1 MSKFSKALE
10 QAQRDRALR
19 VQSVPPPPPPAASAE
34 PAVTPPPASPPP
46 VTPPP
51 VSPVNPVSPPSV
63 SPSSQ
68 RRVSPPLGAPVP
80 KRIPSPR
87 RREAAPTEEVDS
99 HLVSLVAP
107 AGLIAEQYRALRH
120 LVEQRHKQGH
130 MSVIAVSSPGVGD
143 GKTTTAINLAGALAQ
158 ASDAAV
164 LLVEA
169 DLRRPSVGRLLGFE
183 DSRSVGLVDA
193 ILDPRMSLADIV
205 RPRPPYNLS
214 VVLAGQSPAS
224 PYEVLQ
230 SPRLG
235 ALLDEAR
242 EQYGYIVLDTPPL
255 APVQDCRVVAR
266 WVDGIVLVV
275 AADHTPRALLEAA
288 LETLEPDKVL
298 GLVFNGYD
306 HLFSRR
312 HARHYVGYY
321 AEPEAHKEE
330 GGAFS
335 RATKKVG
342 ALFSRGNGA
351 AVRNRRGRDG
361 SR

>member
-1 MSKFSKALE
+1 MSKFAKALE
-10 QAQRDRALR
+10 QAQRERALR
-19 VQSVPPPPPPAASAE
+19 AQPVPAPPAPPPPIASPVPA
-34 PAVTPPPASPPP
+34 PSPPP
-46 VTPPP
+46 SSPPP
-51 VSPVNPVSPPSV
+51 PRPLPSSPP
-63 SPSSQ
+63 P
-68 RRVSPPLGAPVP
+68 R
-80 KRIPSPR
+80 RIPAPR
-87 RREAAPTEEVDS
+87 RRGAVPTEEVDS

-107 AGLIAEQYRALRH
+107 AGLEAEQYRALRH
-120 LVEQRHKQGH
+120 LVEQRHKDGD

-169 DLRRPSVGRLLGFE
+169 DLRRPSIGRLLGFE
-183 DSRSVGLVDA
+183 DSNSVGLVDA
-193 ILDPRMSLADIV
+193 ILDPRMTLADIV
-205 RPRPPYNLS
+205 QPRPPYNLN
-214 VVLAGQSPAS
+214 VVLAGQTPAS

-242 EQYGYIVLDTPPL
+242 QQYRYIVLDTPPL

-288 LETLEPDKVL
+288 LDTLEPDKVL

-321 AEPEAHKEE
+321 AEPEAQKE
-330 GGAFS
+330 GGSFA

-342 ALFSRGNGA
+342 ALFSRGKGA
-351 AVRNRRGRDG
+351 AVRNRRSRDA
-361 SR
+361 SN

>member
-1 MSKFSKALE
+1 MSKFAKALE
-10 QAQRDRALR
+10 QAQRERALR
-19 VQSVPPPPPPAASAE
+19 AQPVPAPAPPPAPSPE
-34 PAVTPPPASPPP
+34 PLVAPRPSRPSPSSPPP
-46 VTPPP
+46 SGPPP
-51 VSPVNPVSPPSV
+51 
-63 SPSSQ
+63 SS
-68 RRVSPPLGAPVP
+68 
-80 KRIPSPR
+80 PSPR
-87 RREAAPTEEVDS
+87 TIPAPRRRGAVPTEEVDS

-107 AGLIAEQYRALRH
+107 AGLEAEQYRALRH
-120 LVEQRHKQGH
+120 LVEQRHKDGD

-158 ASDAAV
+158 ASDATV

-169 DLRRPSVGRLLGFE
+169 DLRRPSIGRLLGFE
-183 DSRSVGLVDA
+183 DSHSVGLVDA
-193 ILDPRMSLADIV
+193 ILDPRLTLADIV
-205 RPRPPYNLS
+205 QPRPPYNLS
-214 VVLAGQSPAS
+214 IVLAGQTPAS

-242 EQYGYIVLDTPPL
+242 EQYSYIVLDTPPL

-288 LETLEPDKVL
+288 LDTLEPHKVL

-312 HARHYVGYY
+312 HASHYVGYY
-321 AEPEAHKEE
+321 AEPEAQKK
-330 GGAFS
+330 GGAVS

-342 ALFSRGNGA
+342 ALFSRGDGA

-361 SR
+361 SH

>member
-1 MSKFSKALE
+1 MSKFAKALE
-10 QAQRDRALR
+10 QAQRERAMR
-19 VQSVPPPPPPAASAE
+19 ARPVPAPAPPPLSPPSPSSEPPVAPPQPTAPPPS
-34 PAVTPPPASPPP
+34 TPPPTARPSTARPS
-46 VTPPP
+46 TPPP
-51 VSPVNPVSPPSV
+51 SSPG
-63 SPSSQ
+63 
-68 RRVSPPLGAPVP
+68 R
-80 KRIPSPR
+80 RIPAPR
-87 RREAAPTEEVDS
+87 RRSAVATEEVDS

-107 AGLIAEQYRALRH
+107 AGLEAEQYRALRH
-120 LVEQRHKQGH
+120 MVEQRHKDGD
-130 MSVIAVSSPGVGD
+130 MSVIAISSPGVGD

-169 DLRRPSVGRLLGFE
+169 DLRRPSIGRLLGFD
-183 DSRSVGLVDA
+183 DSHTVGLVDA
-193 ILDPRMSLADIV
+193 ILDPRLSLADIV
-205 RPRPPYNLS
+205 QPRPPYNLS
-214 VVLAGQSPAS
+214 IVLAGQTPAS

-242 EQYGYIVLDTPPL
+242 QQYSYIVMDTPPL

-288 LETLEPDKVL
+288 LDTLEPNKVL

-312 HARHYVGYY
+312 HARHYIGYY
-321 AEPEAHKEE
+321 SDPEAQKE
-330 GGAFS
+330 GGALS

-361 SR
+361 SQ

>member
-1 MSKFSKALE
+1 MSKFAKALE
-10 QAQRDRALR
+10 QAQRERALR
-19 VQSVPPPPPPAASAE
+19 AQPTAAPPAP
-34 PAVTPPPASPPP
+34 PAVPTAIPS
-46 VTPPP
+46 P
-51 VSPVNPVSPPSV
+51 VSPVAPPPPTAAPSPVSPVSPP
-63 SPSSQ
+63 PSSPA
-68 RRVSPPLGAPVP
+68 R
-80 KRIPSPR
+80 RIPTPR
-87 RREAAPTEEVDS
+87 RRGTVPTEEVDS

-107 AGLIAEQYRALRH
+107 AGLVAEQYRALRH
-120 LVEQRHKQGH
+120 LVEQRHKADG

-169 DLRRPSVGRLLGFE
+169 DLRRPSFGRLLGFE
-183 DSRSVGLVDA
+183 ESRTAGLVDA
-193 ILDPRMSLADIV
+193 ILDPRLTLADV
-205 RPRPPYNLS
+205 VQPRPPYNLD
-214 VVLAGQSPAS
+214 VVLAGQTPAS

-242 EQYGYIVLDTPPL
+242 QKYRYIVMDTPPL

-275 AADHTPRALLEAA
+275 AADRTPRALLEAA
-288 LETLEPDKVL
+288 LDTLEPDKVL

-312 HARHYVGYY
+312 HARHYAGYY
-321 AEPEAHKEE
+321 SEPDSQKKA
-330 GGAFS
+330 GALS

-351 AVRNRRGRDG
+351 VVRNRRGRDG
-361 SR
+361 SQ

>member
-19 VQSVPPPPPPAASAE
+19 VQPAPPPPPPAASAE
-34 PAVTPPPASPPP
+34 PTVAPPPASPPP
-46 VTPPP
+46 PSAPP
-51 VSPVNPVSPPSV
+51 VSPVTPVSPPSV
-63 SPSSQ
+63 SQRKISS
-68 RRVSPPLGAPVP
+68 SAGAPTP
-80 KRIPSPR
+80 KRIPAPR
-87 RREAAPTEEVDS
+87 RREAAPTEQVDS

-120 LVEQRHKQGH
+120 LVEQRHKQGN

-205 RPRPPYNLS
+205 QPRPPYNLS

-312 HARHYVGYY
+312 NARHYVGYY
-321 AEPEAHKEE
+321 AEPEASKE
-330 GGAFS
+330 GGALS

>member
-1 MSKFSKALE
+1 MSKFAKALE
-10 QAQRDRALR
+10 QAQRERALR
-19 VQSVPPPPPPAASAE
+19 AQPVPAPPPPPVAPSEPLVAAPPSRPA
-34 PAVTPPPASPPP
+34 PPASPPSSA
-46 VTPPP
+46 TP
-51 VSPVNPVSPPSV
+51 
-63 SPSSQ
+63 
-68 RRVSPPLGAPVP
+68 R
-80 KRIPSPR
+80 RIPAPR
-87 RREAAPTEEVDS
+87 RRGAVPTEEVDS

-107 AGLIAEQYRALRH
+107 AGLEAEQYRALRH
-120 LVEQRHKQGH
+120 VIEQRHKDGD

-143 GKTTTAINLAGALAQ
+143 GKSTTAINLAGALAQ
-158 ASDAAV
+158 APDASV

-169 DLRRPSVGRLLGFE
+169 DLRRPSIGRLLGFE
-183 DSRSVGLVDA
+183 DSHAVGLVDA
-193 ILDPRMSLADIV
+193 ILDVRLTLADIV
-205 RPRPPYNLS
+205 QPRPPYNLS
-214 VVLAGQSPAS
+214 IVLAGQTPAS

-242 EQYGYIVLDTPPL
+242 RQYRYIVLDTPPL
-255 APVQDCRVVAR
+255 APVQDSRVVAR

-275 AADHTPRALLEAA
+275 AADRTPRALLEAA
-288 LETLEPDKVL
+288 LDTLEPGKVL

-312 HARHYVGYY
+312 NRSHYVGYY
-321 AEPEAHKEE
+321 AESEAQQK

-342 ALFSRGNGA
+342 ALFRRGNGA

-361 SR
+361 SQ

>member
-1 MSKFSKALE
+1 MSKFAKALE

-19 VQSVPPPPPPAASAE
+19 AQPVPAPPAPPPPPTESPVPPVA
-34 PAVTPPPASPPP
+34 PPPSSPPP
-46 VTPPP
+46 SRPPP
-51 VSPVNPVSPPSV
+51 
-63 SPSSQ
+63 SS
-68 RRVSPPLGAPVP
+68 SAPR
-80 KRIPSPR
+80 RIPAPR
-87 RREAAPTEEVDS
+87 RRGAVPTEEVDS

-107 AGLIAEQYRALRH
+107 AGLEAEQYRALRH
-120 LVEQRHKQGH
+120 LVEQRHTDGD

-158 ASDAAV
+158 ASDATV

-169 DLRRPSVGRLLGFE
+169 DLRRPSIGRLLGFE
-183 DSRSVGLVDA
+183 DSHSVGLVDA
-193 ILDPRMSLADIV
+193 ILDPRMTLADIV
-205 RPRPPYNLS
+205 QPRPPYNLN
-214 VVLAGQSPAS
+214 VVLAGQTPAS

-235 ALLDEAR
+235 ALLDQAR
-242 EQYGYIVLDTPPL
+242 EQYRYIVMDTPPL

-275 AADHTPRALLEAA
+275 AADRTPRALLEAA
-288 LETLEPDKVL
+288 LDTLEPGKVL
-298 GLVFNGYD
+298 GIVFNGYD

-321 AEPEAHKEE
+321 AEPESQKK

-342 ALFSRGNGA
+342 ALFGRGNGA

-361 SR
+361 SH

>member
-1 MSKFSKALE
+1 
-10 QAQRDRALR
+10 
-19 VQSVPPPPPPAASAE
+19 V
-34 PAVTPPPASPPP
+34 AV
-46 VTPPP
+46 
-51 VSPVNPVSPPSV
+51 
-63 SPSSQ
+63 
-68 RRVSPPLGAPVP
+68 
-80 KRIPSPR
+80 
-87 RREAAPTEEVDS
+87 PTEEVDS

-107 AGLIAEQYRALRH
+107 AGLEAEQYRALRH
-120 LVEQRHKQGH
+120 LVEQRHKDGD

-158 ASDAAV
+158 ASEATV

-169 DLRRPSVGRLLGFE
+169 DLRRPSIGSLLGFE
-183 DSRSVGLVDA
+183 DSSTVGLVDA
-193 ILDPRMSLADIV
+193 ILDPRLTLADIV
-205 RPRPPYNLS
+205 QARAPYNLN
-214 VVLAGQSPAS
+214 VVLAGQAPAS

-242 EQYGYIVLDTPPL
+242 EQYHYIVMDTPPL

-275 AADHTPRALLEAA
+275 AADRTPRALLEAA
-288 LETLEPDKVL
+288 LDALEPDKVL

-312 HARHYVGYY
+312 HASHYVGYY
-321 AEPEAHKEE
+321 AESEAQKRS
-330 GGAFS
+330 GALS

-342 ALFSRGNGA
+342 ALFGRGKGA
-351 AVRNRRGRDG
+351 AVRTRRGRDG
-361 SR
+361 SQ